1 MFFKFFSYTSSK
13 SKALSY
19 LRDTPA
25 DPSIPI
31 SFSGE
36 LHVKVTMIDGKRSQ
50 DRSWRC
56 VWAEIRGNKL
66 KLTIHR
72 EGKSSQVSQSFFFT
86 LFLSAKVVQFY

>member
-1 MFFKFFSYTSSK
+1 
-13 SKALSY
+13 
-19 LRDTPA
+19 
-25 DPSIPI
+25 
-31 SFSGE
+31 
-36 LHVKVTMIDGKRSQ
+36 MIDGKRSQ

-86 LFLSAKVVQFY
+86 LFFVCEGFNFINYFVGSIETMFIQCMSDFMYF